1 MVLLFPL
8 YISVSERQNND
19 TNETEVYVGERK
31 LSGYSSYTTDTG
43 KNSFNLIHYVYVSR
57 YLMIQYLILKLLYY

>member
-8 YISVSERQNND
+8 YFSVSERRNSD
-19 TNETEVYVGERK
+19 TSEAEVYVGERK

-43 KNSFNLIHYVYVSR
+43 KNSFNLIQCTGMS
-57 YLMIQYLILKLLYY
+57 LDIC